1 VVFSETSVLNKA
13 QNLGYYELISN
24 AELMNDESDIY
35 LGVTSAEIQQ
45 AAKTL
50 FRQENSGLLVY
61 YPK

>member
-1 VVFSETSVLNKA
+1 
-13 QNLGYYELISN
+13 
-24 AELMNDESDIY
+24 MNDESDIY